1 VSKKRKK
8 KARSRNKTSVV
19 ANNKVEPAKDQVSS
33 QVSRKVETNLALGS
47 NIKAYLEKVKSF
59 LKEVRVEFDKVTW
72 PSKKEIIAMTS
83 AVLAITFF
91 FTAYLGIVDISL
103 TKLVSLFIY

>member
-1 VSKKRKK
+1 MSKKRKK
-8 KARSRNKTSVV
+8 KARSRKKSPIVE
-19 ANNKVEPAKDQVSS
+19 NNKAESLKDQVPRQASK
-33 QVSRKVETNLALGS
+33 KVETNLALGS

-91 FTAYLGIVDISL
+91 FTAYLGLVDVSL

>member
-1 VSKKRKK
+1 MSKRRKK
-8 KARSRNKTSVV
+8 KARSRSKAPVV
-19 ANNKVEPAKDQVSS
+19 ADNKVEPTKDQAAI
-33 QVSRKVETNLALGS
+33 QVSRKVGTNLSLGS
-47 NIKAYLEKVKSF
+47 NIKGYVEKVKSF